1 MKQVIVNRVIH
12 TEEECCSIVLLL
24 SKTALSFRLKKEC
37 QMIFQTI
44 YQKGKLIASSFID
57 SQIYGGQIHY
67 FGQSQTEDT
76 IQDIYI
82 SSLK

>member
-1 MKQVIVNRVIH
+1 
-12 TEEECCSIVLLL
+12 
-24 SKTALSFRLKKEC
+24 
-37 QMIFQTI
+37 MIFQTI
-44 YQKGKLIASSFID
+44 YQKGKLIDSSFID